1 MLYYYTRGV
10 FLYSREINPA
20 PESPLVNGR
29 PLFGSFSGPFEKF
42 DIRGLK
48 RAFGNYPIPVLL
60 TNLRI
65 FESIRF
71 LFCDENCIGEIELFN
86 AHYFAYME
94 TVIWNRETKHKIAYR
109 HIVFPGFIRIPR
121 SFANSVSACR
131 SRSRFVRIHT
141 RLQRKLIHADFDFLG
156 SDYRPPCEGRIEM
169 DLSAPDAADFSSVV
183 PYKVKRKCQVSY
195 QVSAPLHGWINTGFE
210 DHQIQANL
218 GIGFLDVRKT
228 YMSLRTKGSSV
239 IGLGKINGQTVTF
252 RFGNSVFRDDGIYN
266 DNVLFWGGKP
276 WPMPAV
282 KITRPYGIMGDWV
295 IQDTESMVDLV
306 FTPVSDNARKLSAFI
321 VRTEYHS
328 VYGLFNGVLIT
339 SDGIKIGLKEFPGVG
354 KKILLRV

>member
-1 MLYYYTRGV
+1 
-10 FLYSREINPA
+10 
-20 PESPLVNGR
+20 
-29 PLFGSFSGPFEKF
+29 
-42 DIRGLK
+42 
-48 RAFGNYPIPVLL
+48 
-60 TNLRI
+60 
-65 FESIRF
+65 
-71 LFCDENCIGEIELFN
+71 
-86 AHYFAYME
+86 
-94 TVIWNRETKHKIAYR
+94 
-109 HIVFPGFIRIPR
+109 
-121 SFANSVSACR
+121 
-131 SRSRFVRIHT
+131 
-141 RLQRKLIHADFDFLG
+141 
-156 SDYRPPCEGRIEM
+156 M